1 MQTQQKL
8 FTNRMLLTLLWPL
21 VVEQALNVL
30 VGMSD
35 TVMVSSVGEAAISG
49 VSLVDM
55 INYLILNIFAAL
67 ATGGAVITSQF
78 LGAKKP
84 GEASRSAGQLVT
96 LSSILGTAVMALCLL
111 LRGPM
116 LRLFFGSIADDV
128 FQAAM
133 IYFTITA
140 ISYPFLAL
148 YNAGAA
154 IFRSVGNSEVS
165 MRVSVIMNI
174 TNIVGNAFCI
184 FVLRMGVAGVAVPTL
199 VSRVTWDGVKHLQP
213 QMAKNI
219 LYIGIPSALENS
231 LFQLGRVLV
240 VSMISL
246 FGTVHISANAVA
258 NNLDGMGCIVGQ
270 AIGLAM
276 ITVVGRCVGA
286 QQLDQASYFTK
297 KLLLWDYIAQG
308 ATNAL
313 ILIFLNPLLSV
324 YTLSDETRHLA
335 WLLVMIHAGS
345 AIFLWPAG
353 FVLPNALRAANDVR
367 FTMFTSILSMGI
379 WRLAFSYILCVQM
392 GMGAVGVWIAMVV
405 DWVCR
410 VTCFVVRF
418 VSGAW
423 KKKCVAK

>member
-84 GEASRSAGQLVT
+84 GKPPAARAAGYFKLYP
-96 LSSILGTAVMALCLL
+96 GTAVMALCLL

-154 IFRSVGNSEVS
+154 IFRSVGNSEYPC
-165 MRVSVIMNI
+165 
-174 TNIVGNAFCI
+174 G
-184 FVLRMGVAGVAVPTL
+184 
-199 VSRVTWDGVKHLQP
+199 
-213 QMAKNI
+213 
-219 LYIGIPSALENS
+219 Y
-231 LFQLGRVLV
+231 
-240 VSMISL
+240 
-246 FGTVHISANAVA
+246 
-258 NNLDGMGCIVGQ
+258 
-270 AIGLAM
+270 
-276 ITVVGRCVGA
+276 
-286 QQLDQASYFTK
+286 
-297 KLLLWDYIAQG
+297 
-308 ATNAL
+308 
-313 ILIFLNPLLSV
+313 PLS
-324 YTLSDETRHLA
+324 
-335 WLLVMIHAGS
+335 
-345 AIFLWPAG
+345 
-353 FVLPNALRAANDVR
+353 
-367 FTMFTSILSMGI
+367 
-379 WRLAFSYILCVQM
+379 
-392 GMGAVGVWIAMVV
+392 
-405 DWVCR
+405 
-410 VTCFVVRF
+410 
-418 VSGAW
+418 
-423 KKKCVAK
+423 